1 MFGNGAMKVIIYDE
15 NEMKSYGGY
24 LSDWQTGCSRELDV
38 AMLEDTMQK
47 IITIP
52 PTTAKV
58 VVELRQQIIELDP
71 TTMKRIA
78 RFNLEKENE
87 DLLKEI
93 EQHKKDVEGLKEQYK
108 DLSERLKTISEIGK
122 DIWENGTEYERENEY
137 DDYDYE

>member
-15 NEMKSYGGY
+15 KEMKSYGGY
-24 LSDWQTGCSRELDV
+24 LADWKMGCSRELD
-38 AMLEDTMQK
+38 ATTLDADCRT

-52 PTTAKV
+52 PTTAKA

-87 DLLKEI
+87 NLLKEI
-93 EQHKKDVEGLKEQYK
+93 EQHKKEIDGLKEQYK
-108 DLSERLKTISEIGK
+108 GLSERLKTISEIGK
-122 DIWENGTEYERENEY
+122 DIWENGAEYERESEY
-137 DDYDYE
+137 DDYNYE

>member
-1 MFGNGAMKVIIYDE
+1 MFGNGAVKVIIYDE
-15 NEMKSYGGY
+15 KEMKSYGGY
-24 LSDWQTGCSRELDV
+24 LSDWQMGCSRELD
-38 AMLEDTMQK
+38 ATMLEDMTQK

-52 PTTAKV
+52 PTTAKA

-93 EQHKKDVEGLKEQYK
+93 EQHKKEIEGLKGRYK
-108 DLSERLKTISEIGK
+108 DLGERLKTIKEIGK
-122 DIWENGTEYERENEY
+122 DIWENGAEYERESEY

>member
-1 MFGNGAMKVIIYDE
+1 MFGSGAMKVIIYDE
-15 NEMKSYGGY
+15 KEMKSYGGY
-24 LSDWQTGCSRELDV
+24 LSDWKMGCSRELD
-38 AMLEDTMQK
+38 ATMLEDMTQK

-52 PTTAKV
+52 PTTAKA

-87 DLLKEI
+87 DLLKEM
-93 EQHKKDVEGLKEQYK
+93 EQRKKEIEGLKEQYK

-122 DIWENGTEYERENEY
+122 DIWENGTEYEREY
-137 DDYDYE
+137 DDYDY

>member
-1 MFGNGAMKVIIYDE
+1 MFGNGTVKVIMYDE
-15 NEMKSYGGY
+15 KEMKSYGGY
-24 LSDWQTGCSRELDV
+24 VAEWEMGAPTELD
-38 AMLEDTMQK
+38 ATMLEDMTQK

-52 PTTAKV
+52 PTTAKA

-87 DLLKEI
+87 NLLKEI
-93 EQHKKDVEGLKEQYK
+93 EQHKKEIDGLKERYE
-108 DLSERLKTISEIGK
+108 DLGERLKTIKEIGK
-122 DIWENGTEYERENEY
+122 DIWENGAEYERESEY

>member
-15 NEMKSYGGY
+15 KEMKSYGGY
-24 LSDWQTGCSRELDV
+24 VAEWEMSAPTKLD
-38 AMLEDTMQK
+38 ATTLDDDYTK

-52 PTTAKV
+52 PTTAKA

-71 TTMKRIA
+71 TTMKRIS

-93 EQHKKDVEGLKEQYK
+93 EQHKKDIEGLKEKYK

-122 DIWENGTEYERENEY
+122 DIWENGTEYERESEY

>member
-1 MFGNGAMKVIIYDE
+1 MFGNGTVKVIMYDE
-15 NEMKSYGGY
+15 KEMKSYGGY
-24 LSDWQTGCSRELDV
+24 ISEWSMSNPRELDV
-38 AMLEDTMQK
+38 TTLEADCTK

-52 PTTAKV
+52 PTTAKS

-93 EQHKKDVEGLKEQYK
+93 EMHKKEIEGLENRYN
-108 DLSERLKTISEIGK
+108 DLKERLKTIKEIGK

-137 DDYDYE
+137 DDYDCE

>member
-1 MFGNGAMKVIIYDE
+1 MFGNGTEKVIIYDE
-15 NEMKSYGGY
+15 KEMKSYGGY
-24 LSDWQTGCSRELDV
+24 ISEWEMSSPRELDV
-38 AMLEDTMQK
+38 SLLEDMTRK
-47 IITIP
+47 IIAIP
-52 PTTAKV
+52 PTTAKA

-93 EQHKKDVEGLKEQYK
+93 EMHKKEIEGLESRYK
-108 DLSERLKTISEIGK
+108 DLNERLKTIKEIGK
-122 DIWENGTEYERENEY
+122 DIWENGTEYERESEY

>member
-15 NEMKSYGGY
+15 KEMKSYGGY
-24 LSDWQTGCSRELDV
+24 LSDWQIGSSRELD
-38 AMLEDTMQK
+38 ATTLDADCRT

-52 PTTAKV
+52 PTKARA

-93 EQHKKDVEGLKEQYK
+93 EQRKKEIEGLKERYK
-108 DLSERLKTISEIGK
+108 DLGERLKTISEIGK
-122 DIWENGTEYERENEY
+122 DIWENGTEYERESEY
-137 DDYDYE
+137 YDYE

>member
-15 NEMKSYGGY
+15 KEMRSYGGY
-24 LSDWQTGCSRELDV
+24 LSDRKMGCSRELDV
-38 AMLEDTMQK
+38 ATLEDMTQK
-47 IITIP
+47 IMTIP

-58 VVELRQQIIELDP
+58 VVKLRQQIIELDP

-93 EQHKKDVEGLKEQYK
+93 EMHKKEIEGLENRYN
-108 DLSERLKTISEIGK
+108 DLKERLKTIKEIGK
-122 DIWENGTEYERENEY
+122 DIWENGTEYERESEY